1 MLKKKNYRPV
11 SLLPHISKIFEQVIY
26 KKINSYMENKL
37 SKPITGFRK
46 AHGTQHSSFTDL
58 LKAFNTINHDLL
70 LTKLKAYGFTN
81 KSLALVCSYLK
92 KQKTENAN

>member
-1 MLKKKNYRPV
+1 
-11 SLLPHISKIFEQVIY
+11 
-26 KKINSYMENKL
+26 MENKL
-37 SKPITGFRK
+37 SKHITGFRK
-46 AHGTQHSSFTDL
+46 AHGTQHSLFTDL

-81 KSLALVCSYLK
+81 KSLALMCSYLK

>member
-1 MLKKKNYRPV
+1 
-11 SLLPHISKIFEQVIY
+11 
-26 KKINSYMENKL
+26 MENKL
-37 SKPITGFRK
+37 SKHITGFRK

-81 KSLALVCSYLK
+81 KSLALMCCYLK